1 VYASCSGFG
10 QDGPYVDRP
19 AYDVIVQAMAG
30 TMSITGEAGR
40 GPVRV
45 GTSIGDIGAALF
57 TVIGILGAL
66 RERDTSGEG
75 QRLDISMYDCQV
87 ALLENAVTRYFSS
100 GEIPTRL
107 GSRHSVI
114 TPFQAFPTKDGSFV
128 AGAGNEKQWQSFCR
142 ALGLKQMLEDERFV
156 DNNARA
162 KNVIEM
168 ERQISEVTTTL
179 ATAECLELLAA
190 ADVPCA
196 PVQTVD
202 QVVRDPQLA
211 FREMFIEVQH
221 PRVGPIKMVGSP
233 IKLSRSKPAK
243 SRPSPDLGEHTAE
256 VLGEVLGYT
265 ATDVEALRQEKV
277 I

>member
-1 VYASCSGFG
+1 
-10 QDGPYVDRP
+10 
-19 AYDVIVQAMAG
+19 
-30 TMSITGEAGR
+30 
-40 GPVRV
+40 
-45 GTSIGDIGAALF
+45 
-57 TVIGILGAL
+57 
-66 RERDTSGEG
+66 
-75 QRLDISMYDCQV
+75 
-87 ALLENAVTRYFSS
+87 
-100 GEIPTRL
+100 
-107 GSRHSVI
+107 
-114 TPFQAFPTKDGSFV
+114 
-128 AGAGNEKQWQSFCR
+128 
-142 ALGLKQMLEDERFV
+142 MLEDERFV